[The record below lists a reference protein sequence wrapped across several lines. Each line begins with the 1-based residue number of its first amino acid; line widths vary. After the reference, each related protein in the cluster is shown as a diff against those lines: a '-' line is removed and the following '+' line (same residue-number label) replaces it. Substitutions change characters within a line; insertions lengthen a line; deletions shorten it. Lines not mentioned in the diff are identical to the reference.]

1 MPLGQA
7 ATKQNCMT
15 HFAALQGRDGETQ
28 VQVVVASDTGRGVA
42 DTPFE
47 CAAEQAVG
55 FSLAGNLLLKPPPS
69 SVVRPAV
76 GGAFR
81 DLARKQGVTVMS
93 FRKHTIWSVALG
105 TCMGLSALAQEA
117 RACGGEWYPEVMI
130 DPRIHGVAQAEKS
143 LANGNRLAA
152 AASVI
157 RMMPH
162 IKSLKSKPGSLVA
175 RAERVLA
182 VALSRSQGGL
192 PVGSEVPLDVLGVWQ
207 GAKDGERAANLA
219 WSVEVLERQSDTKSD
234 DVALKTDLAEAM
246 ARVPERRADARTI
259 LEDLAKRDL
268 IASPEGYA
276 ALAVLRSQSGDADG
290 QKLALKRC
298 EAMAKSQ
305 DACLLRS

>member
-1 MPLGQA
+1 
-7 ATKQNCMT
+7 
-15 HFAALQGRDGETQ
+15 
-28 VQVVVASDTGRGVA
+28 
-42 DTPFE
+42 
-47 CAAEQAVG
+47 
-55 FSLAGNLLLKPPPS
+55 
-69 SVVRPAV
+69 
-76 GGAFR
+76 
-81 DLARKQGVTVMS
+81 MS
-93 FRKHTIWSVALG
+93 FRKHTILSLG
-105 TCMGLSALAQEA
+105 MAACVGITVLAQDA
-117 RACGGEWYPEVMI
+117 KACGGEWYPEVMV

-182 VALSRSQGGL
+182 VALSRSQGAL
-192 PVGSEVPLDVLGVWQ
+192 PVANEVPLDVLGSWQ
-207 GAKDGERAANLA
+207 GAKDGESAANLA
-219 WSVEVLERQSDTKSD
+219 WSVATLKRQSESKSD
-234 DVALKTDLAEAM
+234 DVSLKTDLAEAM
-246 ARVPERRADARTI
+246 ARIPEQRAEARTI

-276 ALAVLRSQSGDADG
+276 ALASLRSQSGDTDG

-305 DACLLRS
+305 DACVLRS

>member
-1 MPLGQA
+1 MP
-7 ATKQNCMT
+7 
-15 HFAALQGRDGETQ
+15 
-28 VQVVVASDTGRGVA
+28 
-42 DTPFE
+42 
-47 CAAEQAVG
+47 
-55 FSLAGNLLLKPPPS
+55 
-69 SVVRPAV
+69 
-76 GGAFR
+76 FR
-81 DLARKQGVTVMS
+81 RY
-93 FRKHTIWSVALG
+93 TIWSVALG
-105 TCMGLSALAQEA
+105 TSLGLGTLAGNA
-117 RACGGEWYPEVMI
+117 RACGGEWFPEVAV

-182 VALSRSQGGL
+182 VALSRSQGAL
-192 PVGSEVPLDVLGVWQ
+192 PFTSEVPRDVLGAWR
-207 GAKDGERAANLA
+207 GARVGETAANLA
-219 WSVEVLERQSDTKSD
+219 WSVGVLKRQSESQSD

-246 ARVPERRADARTI
+246 ARVPEGRAQARSI

-276 ALAVLRSQSGDADG
+276 ALAQLRSQSGDADG

-305 DACLLRS
+305 EACALRS